1 MFSFCFLVVLRVA
14 VLRVLAIGMF
24 SLQDIDGGLT
34 FGNNTNLSDNPDTN
48 SDRVIMLAEGDN
60 VYVTIWET
68 VKGKQQVM
76 RVSNE
81 NGTTFGLYSRYL
93 LMNFW
98 WWCIARKER
107 MWSFPPPF
115 VLSIEIDENPENAKT
130 ILNNWLNQ
138 Y

>member
-1 MFSFCFLVVLRVA
+1 
-14 VLRVLAIGMF
+14 MF

-60 VYVTIWET
+60 VYVTMWET
-68 VKGKQQVM
+68 VKGKQQVI

-107 MWSFPPPF
+107 MGSFPPPF

-130 ILNNWLNQ
+130 ILNN
-138 Y
+138 